1 MKKKIYPFVLNSLL
15 AIGALTFTACDPKTL
30 AGILETTAP
39 SVPVALSNEEVIRG
53 LKQALERGASA
64 AVGTTSTSNGFFGN
78 PLIKIPFPEEAAK
91 VKETALQLGLSN
103 QVIKFEENMNRAA
116 ELAAKEATS
125 VFVAAITEMSV
136 ADGFAILRGDS
147 VAATSFLRK
156 TTEARL
162 TEKFANIIGE
172 KMDEVQLTSYWEPLA
187 KAYNTTTLFS
197 GNQAVNPNLQA
208 YVTEKALNGLF
219 YYVALEEQNIR
230 KNPQARVTDLL
241 LRVFGS
247 PDNAW
252 K

>member
-1 MKKKIYPFVLNSLL
+1 
-15 AIGALTFTACDPKTL
+15 
-30 AGILETTAP
+30 
-39 SVPVALSNEEVIRG
+39 
-53 LKQALERGASA
+53 
-64 AVGTTSTSNGFFGN
+64 
-78 PLIKIPFPEEAAK
+78 
-91 VKETALQLGLSN
+91 
-103 QVIKFEENMNRAA
+103 MNRAA
-116 ELAAKEATS
+116 ELAAKEATT

-162 TEKFANIIGE
+162 TEKFADIIGE